1 MADVST
7 QEQSFGPPPE
17 ELPKPP
23 GPPISGEWVK
33 NILREFQ
40 SPSKFEHK
48 EISGGQWN
56 REKRTYTFQNAE
68 GITTEYHFGKYPGI
82 EGDVVWSKSF
92 KSVDM
97 PDGTKKHIPMEF
109 DAKNGAWVEK
119 SPLKHMV
126 GALTPPDTTGYVIQ
140 EKPAEPG
147 VEPTF
152 RLHLM
157 KADRP
162 IAPKWPTVK
171 PIPGIV

>member
-82 EGDVVWSKSF
+82 EGDVVWSRFNTHKEMKMEYFKAILQDTENFLPVKFLEEYVSALKDLEYSEFLEKKSALGF
-92 KSVDM
+92 V
-97 PDGTKKHIPMEF
+97 
-109 DAKNGAWVEK
+109 VEK
-119 SPLKHMV
+119 LGLGK
-126 GALTPPDTTGYVIQ
+126 
-140 EKPAEPG
+140 K
-147 VEPTF
+147 
-152 RLHLM
+152 
-157 KADRP
+157 
-162 IAPKWPTVK
+162 
-171 PIPGIV
+171 